1 MNEQESMP
9 SEYAHASFDPLST
22 KQIAITICE
31 TFERQPLVSMT
42 HEIPRFEG
50 SGLYALYF
58 RGTNVELYL
67 PLADLQIPVYAGQ
80 ALSSNSATGER
91 LRERFPLHSRLKQHR
106 ISILEGGL
114 PSIEFRFRALLL
126 PDVHADLGENGLRVG
141 YQPLWNSKLKGFGS
155 KEQGA
160 TTRQSKKSKWDTVHD
175 GRRRTHGG
183 IVHDAEALIAQA
195 RTHIEW
201 QVGGYHALPWP
212 HPASDSFLD
221 FA

>member
-1 MNEQESMP
+1 MP
-9 SEYAHASFDPLST
+9 SEYTPESFDPLST
-22 KQIAITICE
+22 EQIANTICE

-50 SGLYALYF
+50 SGLYALYY
-58 RGTNVELYL
+58 RGASVDLYL
-67 PLADLQIPVYAGQ
+67 PLAALQIPVYAGQ

-91 LRERFPLHSRLKQHR
+91 VRERFPLHGRLKHHR
-106 ISILEGGL
+106 ISIMEGGL
-114 PSIEFRFRALLL
+114 PISEFRFRALLL

-183 IVHDAEALIAQA
+183 VVHDTEALIVQA
-195 RTHIEW
+195 KAHIER
-201 QVGGYHALPWP
+201 QVNDYDALPWP
-212 HPASDSFLD
+212 HPAGERLLD
-221 FA
+221 LD

>member
-1 MNEQESMP
+1 MP
-9 SEYAHASFDPLST
+9 SEYTPESFDPLST
-22 KQIAITICE
+22 EQIANTICE

-50 SGLYALYF
+50 SGLYALYY
-58 RGTNVELYL
+58 RGASVDLYL
-67 PLADLQIPVYAGQ
+67 PLATLQIPVYAGQ

-91 LRERFPLHSRLKQHR
+91 VREHFPLHGRLKHHR
-106 ISILEGGL
+106 TSIMEGGL
-114 PSIEFRFRALLL
+114 PISEFRFRALLL

-183 IVHDAEALIAQA
+183 VVHNAAALIVQA
-195 RTHIEW
+195 KAHIER
-201 QVGGYHALPWP
+201 QVNGYNALSWP
-212 HPASDSFLD
+212 HPANEVLLD
-221 FA
+221 LD